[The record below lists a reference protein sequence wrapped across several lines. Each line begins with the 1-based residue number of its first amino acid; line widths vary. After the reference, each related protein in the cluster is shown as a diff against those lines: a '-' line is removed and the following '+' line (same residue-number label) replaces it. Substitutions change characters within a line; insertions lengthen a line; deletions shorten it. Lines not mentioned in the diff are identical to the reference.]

1 MKDIPIFDTENGVA
15 SLFLQEIPYRQRAH
29 IKIRASLEP
38 EKFLEE
44 CIGFCRTCG
53 AEWID
58 ASGHDYLE
66 KYPLI
71 TALYAM
77 TCTKSVIAQTNA
89 CLFPMTEDTMER
101 WVEIYNDRMADIPNC
116 AWLDKAQAEKM
127 LAQGNCYFIHQNGEL
142 LGIGSASDGMI
153 HTVAAV
159 KLGMGETVVRALVS
173 LLDTDVVTLQ
183 VASEN
188 HRALGLYERMGFV
201 VTKEL
206 ARWYRVF

>member
-15 SLFLQEIPYRQRAH
+15 SLFLQEIASRQRAH
-29 IKIRASLEP
+29 IKIRSSLEP

-44 CIGFCRTCG
+44 CIGFCRACG

-66 KYPLI
+66 QYPLI

-77 TCTKSVIAQTNA
+77 ACPKSAIAEADA
-89 CLFPMTEDTMER
+89 CLFPVTEETMEQ
-101 WVEIYNDRMADIPNC
+101 WVKIYNDRMADIPNC
-116 AWLDKAQAEKM
+116 VWLDQSQAREM
-127 LAQGNCYFIHQNGEL
+127 IAEGDCYFIHQKGEL
-142 LGIGSASDGMI
+142 IGIGSASGGMI
-153 HTVAAV
+153 HTVATV
-159 KLGMGETVVRALVS
+159 KKGVGEIAVRALVS
-173 LLDTDVVTLQ
+173 LLDTDTVTLH

-188 HRALGLYERMGFV
+188 PRAIRLYERMGFV

-206 ARWYRVF
+206 TRWYRVL

>member
-29 IKIRASLEP
+29 IKIRSSLEP
-38 EKFLEE
+38 EKLLEE
-44 CIGFCRTCG
+44 CVGFCRACG

-66 KYPLI
+66 NYPLI
-71 TALYAM
+71 TALYSM
-77 TCTKSVIAQTNA
+77 TCPKSAIAQTDA
-89 CLFPMTEDTMER
+89 CLFPMTEETMER
-101 WVEIYNDRMADIPNC
+101 WVEIYNDRMADVPNC
-116 AWLDKAQAEKM
+116 AWLDRTKAVKM
-127 LAQGNCYFIHQNGEL
+127 LSEGNCYFVHRNGEI
-142 LGIGSASDGMI
+142 LGIGSASDGVI

-159 KLGMGETVVRALVS
+159 KPGMGATVVQALAG

-188 HRALGLYERMGFV
+188 HRAMRLYEKMGFV

-206 ARWYRVF
+206 ARWYRVL